1 MRSRRDWM
9 KLALL
14 GSTGLLTGKASSA
27 AERAQPA
34 GRESESSGSRRKW
47 GSGYEGQRKADRDDG
62 TFLNPI
68 MAGDYPDPTILRDGD
83 DYYMTFTTFESYP
96 GLIIHHSRDLVN
108 WSAIGPAIV
117 KPLGSVLAVDLCKH
131 GGRYYLYIPIVA
143 TSVST
148 FTGRS
153 RIFVTHADRMS
164 GPWSEPIPLEIT
176 GTIDP
181 GHVVGEDG
189 NRYLFSSGVNR
200 VKLKPDGLAA
210 DGPMEKV
217 YDGWKYPDEWPTEA
231 YALEGPKLLRRGNYF
246 YLISAVGGT
255 GGPPTSH
262 MVIVARSR
270 SIHGPWENCPYNPV
284 VRTVSADETWWSR
297 GHATVV
303 EGPNSNWFMVYHGI
317 ENGFR
322 ELGRQTLLDPIEWTR
337 DGWFRALGGD
347 LSRPLR
353 KPLQLAG
360 QSHGAA
366 LSDDFTS
373 SRFGLQWNF
382 HKPQPNEA
390 LRVRY
395 ENGSL
400 VISGRGTS
408 PTDSS
413 PLACVVGDHAYEVAV
428 DVELGGAAEGGLLLY
443 FNERLYVGLSHDGT
457 NMNTFRAG
465 KRDRWREN
473 APPMRRFRLR
483 IVNDRHIVT
492 MFYSPDGER
501 WIRHGLRQEVSGYHH
516 NTGGE
521 LVSLRPAL
529 YAGGAGECRFRNFSY
544 RALT

>member
-1 MRSRRDWM
+1 MN
-9 KLALL
+9 
-14 GSTGLLTGKASSA
+14 
-27 AERAQPA
+27 
-34 GRESESSGSRRKW
+34 GRPRHTRWK
-47 GSGYEGQRKADRDDG
+47 
-62 TFLNPI
+62 
-68 MAGDYPDPTILRDGD
+68 
-83 DYYMTFTTFESYP
+83 
-96 GLIIHHSRDLVN
+96 
-108 WSAIGPAIV
+108 
-117 KPLGSVLAVDLCKH
+117 
-131 GGRYYLYIPIVA
+131 
-143 TSVST
+143 
-148 FTGRS
+148 GRS
-153 RIFVTHADRMS
+153 S
-164 GPWSEPIPLEIT
+164 C
-176 GTIDP
+176 
-181 GHVVGEDG
+181 
-189 NRYLFSSGVNR
+189 
-200 VKLKPDGLAA
+200 
-210 DGPMEKV
+210 
-217 YDGWKYPDEWPTEA
+217 
-231 YALEGPKLLRRGNYF
+231 RRGDYF

-322 ELGRQTLLDPIEWTR
+322 DLGRQTLLDPIEWTR

-353 KPLQLAG
+353 KPLQLAA

-373 SRFGLQWNF
+373 NRFGLQWNF

-413 PLACVVGDHAYEVAV
+413 PLACVVGDHAYEIAV

-529 YAGGAGECRFRNFSY
+529 YAGGSGECRFRNFSY